1 MTRRLQAVAFVAG
14 VAFLAW
20 LVVTTGPR
28 TILRDL
34 ARTGWTFLPIV
45 LVWGGVYAGNT
56 VAWLALLQGAAA
68 DDHVST
74 GGAVNAEEARGVIP
88 FPRAFA
94 ITVSAFALNYV
105 TPFVSLG
112 GEPFKGAA
120 AARWVGR
127 PRAAASVVSFR
138 VVHSLGQFLFWA
150 LTIPVA
156 WVVLPPDRAT
166 RTLLLV
172 AAVVLIPASVG
183 AVFLLRA
190 RVLER
195 GLDALRRA
203 RALGGLGTR
212 LSARLEPRRA
222 ALAAVDAE
230 LVTVAR
236 HPAPLALALAVEVA
250 GRFLAAFEL
259 VLVARV
265 VGAPFGYADAVVAAG
280 VSQVIMNLLFFV
292 PFEAGTREGGL
303 VLVARLLGLA
313 PTVAVYAALVTRLRE
328 LTWIGIGLGLI
339 WAAGERG
346 GGDGGTVRGRAA
358 DDGAA
363 PGVGRRAGP

>member
-1 MTRRLQAVAFVAG
+1 MTRRVQFAAFLAG

-20 LVVTTGPR
+20 LVATTGPQ

-45 LVWGGVYAGNT
+45 LVWGGVYVGNT
-56 VAWLALLQGAAA
+56 IAWLALLQGAAA
-68 DDHVST
+68 DDGVST
-74 GGAVNAEEARGVIP
+74 GGTVHADEARATIP

-138 VVHSLGQFLFWA
+138 VVHTLGQFLFWA

-166 RTLLLV
+166 RALLLTAGV
-172 AAVVLIPASVG
+172 ILVPASVG
-183 AVFLLRA
+183 ALFLLRA

-195 GLDALRRA
+195 GLDALHHA
-203 RALGGLGTR
+203 RVLGAVGAR
-212 LSARLEPRRA
+212 LAARLEPRRA
-222 ALAAVDAE
+222 ALAAVDRE

-236 HPAPLALALAVEVA
+236 HPAPLAAALATEVA
-250 GRFLAAFEL
+250 GRFLSAVEL

-265 VGAPFGYADAVVAAG
+265 VGARFGYAEAIVAAG
-280 VSQVIMNLLFFV
+280 VSQVVMNLLFFV

-303 VLVARLLGLA
+303 FLVARLLGLA
-313 PTVAVYAALVTRLRE
+313 PTVGVYAALVTRLRE

-339 WAAGERG
+339 WVTGGNKGEAERAPVQPG
-346 GGDGGTVRGRAA
+346 VAVKPRGR
-358 DDGAA
+358 
-363 PGVGRRAGP
+363 RRAGTK

>member
-1 MTRRLQAVAFVAG
+1 MNRRLQLAAFLAG

-20 LVVTTGPR
+20 LVASTGPQ

-34 ARTGWTFLPIV
+34 ARTGWTFVPIV
-45 LVWGGVYAGNT
+45 LVWGGVYLTNT
-56 VAWLALLQGAAA
+56 AAWLLLLQGARA
-68 DDHVST
+68 DDSVDA
-74 GGAVNAEEARGVIP
+74 GGSVNADEARARVP
-88 FPRAFA
+88 FPRALA

-127 PRAAASVVSFR
+127 PRAAASVVGFR
-138 VVHSLGQFLFWA
+138 IVHSLGQFLFWT

-166 RTLLLV
+166 RALLLV

-183 AVFLLRA
+183 ALFLLRA
-190 RVLER
+190 RMLER
-195 GLDALRRA
+195 GLDALHAARVLGPLGRRLA
-203 RALGGLGTR
+203 
-212 LSARLEPRRA
+212 ARLEPRRA
-222 ALAAVDAE
+222 ALAAVDDE

-236 HPAPLALALAVEVA
+236 HPAPLAAALAAEVA
-250 GRFLAAFEL
+250 GRFLSAFEL

-280 VSQVIMNLLFFV
+280 VSQVVMNLLFFV

-303 VLVARLLGLA
+303 FLVARLLELA
-313 PTVAVYAALVTRLRE
+313 PTVGVYAALVTRLRE

-339 WAAGERG
+339 WAAGGRIPQ
-346 GGDGGTVRGRAA
+346 DGVTRESVN
-358 DDGAA
+358 
-363 PGVGRRAGP
+363 